1 MEVVDQSTLLMSYSS
16 VLLVIEWS
24 SFLHLSRNARLRPA
38 LCRFLSH
45 LKASYKDSSDS
56 KINLGGIWTF
66 RQPPLRYNNVHVSE
80 TYIKLVVN
88 VCFNAWLEDLS
99 W

>member
-16 VLLVIEWS
+16 VLLVMEWP
-24 SFLHLSRNARLRPA
+24 SFLHLSGNARLRPA

-45 LKASYKDSSDS
+45 LNASYKDSSDS
-56 KINLGGIWTF
+56 IINLGGIWTF
-66 RQPPLRYNNVHVSE
+66 RPPPLMCNNVHGSE
-80 TYIKLVVN
+80 TYIQLDFN
-88 VCFNAWLEDLS
+88 VCFNAWLKDLS